1 MPSELEDGLL
11 ERFVRGDEDAFESLF
26 RRFEAE
32 VYRWILRIV
41 RDDSSAE
48 DVLVEAFWRAYV
60 AARDSTH
67 LGASAHGCGESP
79 QTPPS
84 IT

>member
-32 VYRWILRIV
+32 VYRWILRTV

-48 DVLVEAFWRAYV
+48 DVLVEAFWRAY
-60 AARDSTH
+60 R
-67 LGASAHGCGESP
+67 GRESSP
-79 QTPPS
+79 FLVETLRGS
-84 IT
+84 